1 VICTTNSP
9 HLRGCSRGKGLF
21 GTIARGWAAASG
33 PMAHGAVLG
42 MLLMLVVPG
51 GALQEDMRPRAT
63 AAPAAFA
70 GGVPVLPPAAAGTGN
85 TAQPHLCGLTSHSQF
100 RLGDRKPAV
109 SGRVSRL
116 PVPIAEGRLELR
128 RGFSPRPLSMAEEQS
143 TSPLSKEEKKII
155 AKAEQ
160 EELNTKLWDAA
171 ESGDAAL
178 IRKLV
183 QDGAEVNSAPY
194 VPDEDEDDDDAMFS
208 ALPVTEL
215 SQESW
220 SEVSIPADS
229 AMSDKPTET
238 PEERQKRKA
247 KEKKRKRKLAAANKV
262 SAWPRPSLRYSKALT
277 QVAL

>member
-1 VICTTNSP
+1 
-9 HLRGCSRGKGLF
+9 L
-21 GTIARGWAAASG
+21 GTSARGWAAASG

-70 GGVPVLPPAAAGTGN
+70 GGVPMLPSAAAGTGN
-85 TAQPHLCGLTSHSQF
+85 AAQPLLCGLTFHF
-100 RLGDRKPAV
+100 RLVNRRPAV

-116 PVPIAEGRLELR
+116 PLPIAEGRLELR

-143 TSPLSKEEKKII
+143 TAPLSKEEKKII

-171 ESGDAAL
+171 EAGDAVL

-194 VPDEDEDDDDAMFS
+194 VPDEDEDDDNAMFS

-215 SQESW
+215 SQESL

-262 SAWPRPSLRYSKALT
+262 SALGPDPVCAIAKGADPVCAIAAPFAL
-277 QVAL
+277 ALFVL

>member
-1 VICTTNSP
+1 
-9 HLRGCSRGKGLF
+9 
-21 GTIARGWAAASG
+21 
-33 PMAHGAVLG
+33 MAHGAVLG

-262 SAWPRPSLRYSKALT
+262 SAWPRPSLRYSKAPT
-277 QVAL
+277 QFAI

>member
-1 VICTTNSP
+1 
-9 HLRGCSRGKGLF
+9 
-21 GTIARGWAAASG
+21 
-33 PMAHGAVLG
+33 MAHGAVLG

-51 GALQEDMRPRAT
+51 GALQDDMRPRAT

-70 GGVPVLPPAAAGTGN
+70 GGVPVLP
-85 TAQPHLCGLTSHSQF
+85 TAEQPHLCGLTSHSQF
-100 RLGDRKPAV
+100 RLGDRRPAV

-143 TSPLSKEEKKII
+143 TSLSKEEKKII

-171 ESGDAAL
+171 ETGDAAL

-183 QDGAEVNSAPY
+183 QDGAEINSAPY

-220 SEVSIPADS
+220 SEVSVPADS

-262 SAWPRPSLRYSKALT
+262 SAWPRPTLCYSKGR
-277 QVAL
+277 